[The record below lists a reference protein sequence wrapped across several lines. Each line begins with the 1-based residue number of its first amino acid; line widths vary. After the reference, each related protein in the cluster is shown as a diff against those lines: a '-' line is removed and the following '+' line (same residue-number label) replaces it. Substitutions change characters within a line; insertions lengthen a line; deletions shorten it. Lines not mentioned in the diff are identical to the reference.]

1 MVTSIE
7 RLKILTMIQEGKITA
22 EEGIRL
28 LDTLEPVKTSAGEE
42 QPSVPIGRS
51 PRWFRVQVT
60 DTDTGKTRV
69 NIRLPVNVLNAGMK
83 MGARFSPEVNG
94 LDMNAITESIRAGTI
109 GKILDVYDDKDGE
122 HVEVFLE

>member
-1 MVTSIE
+1 MVTSME
-7 RLKILTMIQEGKITA
+7 RLKVLTMIQEGKITA

-28 LDTLEPVKTSAGEE
+28 LDTLEPAKPAVGNE
-42 QPSVPIGRS
+42 QPSIPLNRS

-83 MGARFSPEVNG
+83 MGARFSPEVDG
-94 LDMNAITESIRAGTI
+94 LDMNVITDSIRSGTI
-109 GKILDVYDDKDGE
+109 GKILDVFDDKDGE
-122 HVEVFLE
+122 HVEVYLE